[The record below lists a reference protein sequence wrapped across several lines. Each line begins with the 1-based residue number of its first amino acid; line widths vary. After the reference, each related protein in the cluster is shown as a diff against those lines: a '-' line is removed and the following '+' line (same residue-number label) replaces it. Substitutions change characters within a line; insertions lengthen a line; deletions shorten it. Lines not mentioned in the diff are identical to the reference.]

1 MTLEIADGLGFLG
14 AALMLFTFCQRIMLR
29 MRISAL
35 AANVCFIAYGA
46 LAHVY
51 PVLLLHALLMP
62 VNLKG
67 LFEQF
72 RAKQLP
78 FDE

>member
-1 MTLEIADGLGFLG
+1 MTLEIADGVGFLG